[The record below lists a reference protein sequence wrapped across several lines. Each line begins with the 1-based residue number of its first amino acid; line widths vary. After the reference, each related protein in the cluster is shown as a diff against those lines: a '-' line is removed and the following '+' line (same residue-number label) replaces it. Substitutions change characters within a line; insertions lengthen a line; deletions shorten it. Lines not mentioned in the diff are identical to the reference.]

1 MRRARGSS
9 SSWRGRP
16 KIMRTIVAR
25 RKTKQRGFTLMEV
38 LVATI
43 VLLTGIVA
51 TAQLVPVAVTA
62 NSNNRRDSTA
72 LVIEQRMSAVQ
83 FTDNLGNVCSLGDA
97 AQPGVTVGSPVVVI
111 GNRPVIN
118 FGANPVA
125 NYSFN
130 TPVDPEDPYGASY
143 DVRWAVITTSNVA
156 TASSRRFILSARLV
170 GGNGY
175 YLPLTL
181 DAMVEK

>member
-1 MRRARGSS
+1 MVEGEMCEMRGQAMTF
-9 SSWRGRP
+9 P
-16 KIMRTIVAR
+16 
-25 RKTKQRGFTLMEV
+25 E
-38 LVATI
+38 
-43 VLLTGIVA
+43 
-51 TAQLVPVAVTA
+51 
-62 NSNNRRDSTA
+62 
-72 LVIEQRMSAVQ
+72 
-83 FTDNLGNVCSLGDA
+83 FTDGLGNVCSLGDP
-97 AQPGVTVGSPVVVI
+97 AQAGVTVGSPVVVI

-118 FGANPVA
+118 FGANQVA

-143 DVRWAVITTSNVA
+143 DVRWAVITTTNVA

-181 DAMVEK
+181 DTMVGK

>member
-1 MRRARGSS
+1 MRA
-9 SSWRGRP
+9 
-16 KIMRTIVAR
+16 TVAK
-25 RKTKQRGFTLMEV
+25 RKLSQRGFTLMEV

-51 TAQLVPVAVTA
+51 TAQLVPVAVTM
-62 NSNNRRDSTA
+62 NNTNRRDSTA
-72 LVIEQRMSAVQ
+72 LVIAQRELSQMIEQPMSSIQ
-83 FTDNLGNVCSLGDA
+83 FTDNLGNVCNLGDPT
-97 AQPGVTVGSPVVVI
+97 QPLVTVGSPVVVI

-118 FGANPVA
+118 FGGAQVP
-125 NYSFN
+125 NYGFN
-130 TPVDPEDPYGASY
+130 TPVDPEDPYGARY
-143 DVRWAVITTSNVA
+143 DVRWAVITSGNGTS
-156 TASSRRFILSARLV
+156 ASSRRFILSARLV

>member
-1 MRRARGSS
+1 
-9 SSWRGRP
+9 
-16 KIMRTIVAR
+16 MRTTVAK
-25 RKTKQRGFTLMEV
+25 RKFKQRGFTLMEV

-62 NSNNRRDSTA
+62 NNANRRDSTA
-72 LVIEQRMSAVQ
+72 LVIAQRELSQMIEQPMSSVQ
-83 FTDNLGNVCSLGDA
+83 FTDNLGNVCSLGDPT
-97 AQPGVTVGSPVVVI
+97 QPGTTVGSPVVVI

-118 FGANPVA
+118 FAAGQVA

-130 TPVDPEDPYGASY
+130 TPVDPEDPYGARY
-143 DVRWAVITTSNVA
+143 DVRWAVITGGNGASS
-156 TASSRRFILSARLV
+156 SSRRFILSARLV

-181 DAMVEK
+181 DAMVER

>member
-1 MRRARGSS
+1 MRKELAMR
-9 SSWRGRP
+9 
-16 KIMRTIVAR
+16 KI
-25 RKTKQRGFTLMEV
+25 KQRGFTLMEV

-51 TAQLVPVAVTA
+51 TAQLVPVAVTM
-62 NSNNRRDSTA
+62 NNNNRRDSTA
-72 LVIEQRMSAVQ
+72 LVIAQRELSQMLEQPMTFPQ
-83 FTDNLGNVCSLGDA
+83 FTDALGNVCSLGDP

-111 GNRPVIN
+111 GNRPAIN
-118 FGANPVA
+118 FGANQVA

-143 DVRWAVITTSNVA
+143 DVRWAVITTTNVG

>member
-1 MRRARGSS
+1 MR
-9 SSWRGRP
+9 
-16 KIMRTIVAR
+16 KI
-25 RKTKQRGFTLMEV
+25 KQRGFTLMEV

-62 NSNNRRDSTA
+62 NNNNRRDSTA
-72 LVIEQRMSAVQ
+72 LVIAQRELSQMLEQPMTITQ
-83 FTDNLGNVCSLGDA
+83 FTDNLGNVCSLGNPA
-97 AQPGVTVGSPVVVI
+97 APGVTVGSPVVVI

-118 FGANPVA
+118 FTAAQVGG
-125 NYSFN
+125 YSFN
-130 TPVDPEDPYGASY
+130 TPVDPEDPYGARY
-143 DVRWAVITTSNVA
+143 DVRWAVITAGNGT

-181 DAMVEK
+181 DAMVER

>member
-1 MRRARGSS
+1 
-9 SSWRGRP
+9 
-16 KIMRTIVAR
+16 MRTIVAR

-62 NSNNRRDSTA
+62 NNNNRRDSTA
-72 LVIEQRMSAVQ
+72 LVIAQRELSQMIEQPMSAVQ

-118 FGANPVA
+118 FGANPVV

>member
-1 MRRARGSS
+1 
-9 SSWRGRP
+9 
-16 KIMRTIVAR
+16 MRTAIAK
-25 RKTKQRGFTLMEV
+25 RKVKQSGFTLMEV

-51 TAQLVPVAVTA
+51 TAQLVPVAVTM
-62 NSNNRRDSTA
+62 NNNNRRDSTA
-72 LVIEQRMSAVQ
+72 LVIAQRELSQMLEQPLTSPQ
-83 FTDNLGNVCSLGDA
+83 YTDALGNVCGLGDP

-143 DVRWAVITTSNVA
+143 DVRWAVITTINFR
-156 TASSRRFILSARLV
+156 TASSRRVILSARLV